1 MAKAGL
7 ATLERV
13 VRTVASTAVENERY
27 FGELDSVVGD
37 GDFGYSMARGFEV
50 VLSGWDGLDRSD
62 PATFLRRIA
71 LIITSRMGG
80 TSGPIWGTAF
90 LRAATVVKEFETFDA
105 ATVIAMLRGAV
116 KGIQDR
122 GKAELGDKTLLDA
135 LVPAIDE
142 LERRVSA
149 GASSR
154 AAVQA
159 ASAAARVAADG
170 TSLMRAMRGR
180 ASYSGERSVGSPD
193 PGAVAVAVMLERIA
207 DTWPEVEPTIESDDE
222 PRQQSQEGSS

>member
-1 MAKAGL
+1 MVEPGPVV
-7 ATLERV
+7 LERV
-13 VRTVASTAVENERY
+13 VRTIATTAVENEKY
-27 FGELDSVVGD
+27 FGDLDSVVGD

-50 VLSGWDGLDRSD
+50 VLSGWDGLDRTD
-62 PATFLRRIA
+62 LATFLRRIA

-80 TSGPIWGTAF
+80 TSGPLWGTAF
-90 LRAATVVKEFETFDA
+90 LRAAAAAKDVETLDST
-105 ATVIAMLRGAV
+105 TVIAMLRGAV
-116 KGIQDR
+116 QGIQDR
-122 GKAELGDKTLLDA
+122 GKADLGDKTLLDA

-142 LERRVSA
+142 LERRLSS

-193 PGAVAVAVMLERIA
+193 PGAVAVAVMLEQIA
-207 DTWPEVEPTIESDDE
+207 DAWPEAERPEQ
-222 PRQQSQEGSS
+222 PQEGPS